1 MTKTIYTRIINKKIT
16 SVELKSVLGR
26 ELYICNNG
34 NWTDV
39 LNEFSFSYTPEQFC
53 QYIAD
58 YEAWA
63 ELNNVYVEILEGKAK
78 HREIIMNKAD
88 KVKQKLI
95 KEVVIPSLIGVLIA
109 LLFLLAVV
117 KPTGASEDSTRPMT
131 GTVYFVSGRSVSIV
145 SPDKRTWSYKG
156 KGFSVGD
163 TVSCVVSNNGTS
175 KTVDD
180 YIKSAVVSEGQP
192 IEIEAAEEGALVH
205 FASETWYL
213 ERRY

>member
-1 MTKTIYTRIINKKIT
+1 
-16 SVELKSVLGR
+16 
-26 ELYICNNG
+26 
-34 NWTDV
+34 
-39 LNEFSFSYTPEQFC
+39 
-53 QYIAD
+53 
-58 YEAWA
+58 
-63 ELNNVYVEILEGKAK
+63 
-78 HREIIMNKAD
+78 MNKAD

-95 KEVVIPSLIGVLIA
+95 KEVVIPSLLGVLIA

-117 KPTGASEDSTRPMT
+117 KPTEDSTRPMI
-131 GTVYFVSGRSVSIV
+131 GTLYFVSGRSISIV

-156 KGFSVGD
+156 KGFTVGD

>member
-1 MTKTIYTRIINKKIT
+1 
-16 SVELKSVLGR
+16 
-26 ELYICNNG
+26 
-34 NWTDV
+34 
-39 LNEFSFSYTPEQFC
+39 
-53 QYIAD
+53 
-58 YEAWA
+58 
-63 ELNNVYVEILEGKAK
+63 
-78 HREIIMNKAD
+78 MNKAD

-117 KPTGASEDSTRPMT
+117 KPTGASEDSIRPIT
-131 GTVYFVSGRSVSIV
+131 GRVYFVSGRSVSIV

-163 TVSCVVSNNGTS
+163 TVSCVVSDNGTS
-175 KTVDD
+175 KTADD
-180 YIKSAVVSEGQP
+180 YIKSAVISEVGCLP
-192 IEIEAAEEGALVH
+192 ISIDTAEEGALVH

>member
-1 MTKTIYTRIINKKIT
+1 
-16 SVELKSVLGR
+16 
-26 ELYICNNG
+26 
-34 NWTDV
+34 
-39 LNEFSFSYTPEQFC
+39 
-53 QYIAD
+53 
-58 YEAWA
+58 
-63 ELNNVYVEILEGKAK
+63 
-78 HREIIMNKAD
+78 MNKAD

-163 TVSCVVSNNGTS
+163 TVSCVVSDNGTS
-175 KTVDD
+175 KTADD
-180 YIKSAVVSEGQP
+180 YIKSAVVTQNTTPVS
-192 IEIEAAEEGALVH
+192 ICAAEEGALVH
-205 FASETWYL
+205 FASETHYL

>member
-1 MTKTIYTRIINKKIT
+1 
-16 SVELKSVLGR
+16 
-26 ELYICNNG
+26 
-34 NWTDV
+34 
-39 LNEFSFSYTPEQFC
+39 
-53 QYIAD
+53 
-58 YEAWA
+58 
-63 ELNNVYVEILEGKAK
+63 
-78 HREIIMNKAD
+78 
-88 KVKQKLI
+88 
-95 KEVVIPSLIGVLIA
+95 
-109 LLFLLAVV
+109 
-117 KPTGASEDSTRPMT
+117 MT

-180 YIKSAVVSEGQP
+180 YIKSAVVSESECLP
-192 IEIEAAEEGALVH
+192 IKIEAAEEGALVH

>member
-1 MTKTIYTRIINKKIT
+1 
-16 SVELKSVLGR
+16 
-26 ELYICNNG
+26 
-34 NWTDV
+34 
-39 LNEFSFSYTPEQFC
+39 
-53 QYIAD
+53 
-58 YEAWA
+58 
-63 ELNNVYVEILEGKAK
+63 
-78 HREIIMNKAD
+78 MNKAD
-88 KVKQKLI
+88 RIKQKLI

-163 TVSCVVSNNGTS
+163 TVSCVVSDNGTS
-175 KTVDD
+175 KTADD
-180 YIKSAVVSEGQP
+180 YIKSAVVTQNTTPVS
-192 IEIEAAEEGALVH
+192 ICAAEEGALAH

>member
-1 MTKTIYTRIINKKIT
+1 
-16 SVELKSVLGR
+16 
-26 ELYICNNG
+26 
-34 NWTDV
+34 
-39 LNEFSFSYTPEQFC
+39 
-53 QYIAD
+53 
-58 YEAWA
+58 
-63 ELNNVYVEILEGKAK
+63 
-78 HREIIMNKAD
+78 MNKAD

-163 TVSCVVSNNGTS
+163 TVSCVVSDNGTS
-175 KTVDD
+175 KTADD
-180 YIKSAVVSEGQP
+180 YIKSAVVTQNTTPVS
-192 IEIEAAEEGALVH
+192 ICAAEEGALVRL
-205 FASETWYL
+205 ASGTYYL

>member
-1 MTKTIYTRIINKKIT
+1 
-16 SVELKSVLGR
+16 
-26 ELYICNNG
+26 
-34 NWTDV
+34 
-39 LNEFSFSYTPEQFC
+39 
-53 QYIAD
+53 
-58 YEAWA
+58 
-63 ELNNVYVEILEGKAK
+63 
-78 HREIIMNKAD
+78 MNKAD

-95 KEVVIPSLIGVLIA
+95 REVVIPSLIGAAIA

-117 KPTGASEDSTRPMT
+117 IPTGAYEDSTCPMI
-131 GTVYFVSGRSVSIV
+131 GTVYFVSGHSVSIV

-163 TVSCVVSNNGTS
+163 TVSCVVSDNGTS
-175 KTVDD
+175 KTADD
-180 YIKSAVVSEGQP
+180 YIKSAVVSESECLP

>member
-1 MTKTIYTRIINKKIT
+1 
-16 SVELKSVLGR
+16 
-26 ELYICNNG
+26 
-34 NWTDV
+34 
-39 LNEFSFSYTPEQFC
+39 
-53 QYIAD
+53 
-58 YEAWA
+58 
-63 ELNNVYVEILEGKAK
+63 
-78 HREIIMNKAD
+78 MNKAD

-117 KPTGASEDSTRPMT
+117 KPTGASEDSTRPIT
-131 GTVYFVSGRSVSIV
+131 GRVYFVSGHSVSIV

-163 TVSCVVSNNGTS
+163 TVSCIVSNNGTS
-175 KTVDD
+175 KTADD
-180 YIKSAVVSEGQP
+180 YIKSAVISEVGCLP
-192 IEIEAAEEGALVH
+192 ISIDTAEEGALVH